1 MLHLIQAAVASS
13 PEDGLLYLA
22 KKLTDKAGFFV
33 SNKHLL
39 YVVSNSDQEVSQSIS
54 TEYLH
59 LNTNVEIHAFAE
71 DHQFKSGKYN
81 ILDFIPTEGKYNDA
95 ELQSFVNLCS
105 AHALYM
111 NSGEFI
117 KFFFSLINIF
127 QIPVEQAYK
136 NLIGLFGELSVI
148 KYLYERSGIDI
159 SGDWHKTGSNG
170 KYDFVFKGY
179 NLEVK
184 STTSEEGII
193 EIKHLQLF
201 NSDKNYLAVVLLEK
215 NNAGISTNQL
225 IQRLLSAQGYCNNYN
240 FAINI
245 EKEKK
250 RISPSDAENMLFS
263 VRTINFYDS
272 ATINPIPLIPD
283 EISSLS
289 YKLDLS
295 EKDTTDFES
304 IMEGTNV

>member
-1 MLHLIQAAVASS
+1 MLQLIHEAVASL
-13 PEDGLLYLA
+13 PEDGLLYLT

-33 SNKHLL
+33 ANKHLL
-39 YVVSNSDQEVSQSIS
+39 YVVSNCDHEASQSIS

-71 DHQFKSGKYN
+71 DQQFKSGKYN
-81 ILDFIPTEGKYNDA
+81 VLDLIPTDGKYNDA
-95 ELQSFVNLCS
+95 DLQSFVNLCS

-111 NSGEFI
+111 DSGDFI

-127 QIPVEQAYK
+127 QIPAEQAYK
-136 NLIGLFGELSVI
+136 NLVGLFGELSVI
-148 KYLYERSGIDI
+148 KYIYEQSRIDI
-159 SGDWHKTGSNG
+159 SGEWHKAGSNG
-170 KYDFVFKGY
+170 KYDFVLKGF

-184 STTSEEGII
+184 STASEDGLI
-193 EIKHLQLF
+193 ELKHLQLF

-225 IQRLLSAQGYCNNYN
+225 IQSLLTAPDYCNNYN

-245 EKEKK
+245 EKEMK
-250 RISPSDAENMLFS
+250 RISPNDSENILFS
-263 VRTINFYDS
+263 VRAINFYDS
-272 ATINPIPLIPD
+272 STINPLPLIPD
-283 EISSLS
+283 EITALS

-295 EKDTTDFES
+295 EKDTVDFMKILEA
-304 IMEGTNV
+304 

>member
-1 MLHLIQAAVASS
+1 MLHLIRAAVASS
-13 PEDGLLYLA
+13 PEDDLLYLA

-39 YVVSNSDQEVSQSIS
+39 YVVSNSDQEVAQSIS

-95 ELQSFVNLCS
+95 DLQSFVNLCS

-111 NSGEFI
+111 NSEEFI

-127 QIPVEQAYK
+127 QIPEEQAFK

-148 KYLYERSGIDI
+148 KYLYEQSGTDI

-184 STTSEEGII
+184 STASEEGIV

-201 NSDKNYLAVVLLEK
+201 NSDQNYLAVVLLEK

-225 IQRLLSAQGYCNNYN
+225 IQSLLSAPDYCNNYN

-250 RISPSDAENMLFS
+250 RISPNDSENILFS
-263 VRTINFYDS
+263 VRAINFYDS
-272 ATINPIPLIPD
+272 SIINPLPLIPD
-283 EISSLS
+283 EISALS

-295 EKDTTDFES
+295 EKDTVDFMK
-304 IMEGTNV
+304 IVGV